1 MIKVTFN
8 EVISMDYPSETTVK
22 EISESFKKY
31 YNYPVLLAK
40 VDNDLV
46 ELGDKISKD
55 CNIDFYDRSS
65 SCGNAVY
72 ERSLQFILILAVKR
86 VLGANS
92 EVVIEHSIDKGFYCE
107 IINADLDKPVL
118 KKIENEMHNIVKAD
132 LIFTKVSVDRLDAI
146 KFFEKKKQLDKVK
159 VLKYISNSF
168 INLYR
173 LDDLYDYFYGDM
185 AYSTKDIDDFKLTY
199 IKNNGFVV
207 SYPKTMNPECTL
219 DYVHH
224 RMVFDTFLK
233 YTEWGRTQNVSNAAD
248 LNEIVSKG
256 KYDQLIMVSE
266 AYQNQYLMEIA
277 NKISDNRKNI
287 KIILIAGP
295 SSSGK
300 TTTSKK
306 LAIYLKTKGIN
317 SYQISVDDY
326 FKDRDATPLKPNGE
340 PDFESLRAVDTNLFN
355 RHLSK
360 LLNGERVLI
369 PEYNFVLGKKEFNK
383 NYIKLKEDDV
393 IIIEGLHCLNEEL
406 TMSIERKNKFK
417 MYISPLTQMNI
428 DNHSRIHTSDT
439 RKLRRIVR
447 DNRTRGYEASDTLK
461 MWNSI
466 REGEEQYI
474 FPYQD
479 DADVVFNT
487 SLIYEIG
494 VLKTYVEP
502 LLFSVSS
509 DDPTYPEALRL
520 INFLRNFLPIPSDMV
535 PNDSI
540 LREFIGR
547 SAFNKNE

>member
-8 EVISMDYPSETTVK
+8 DVVSMDYPVETTVK
-22 EISESFKKY
+22 EISQTFKKY
-31 YNYPVLLAK
+31 YNYPILLAK
-40 VDNDLV
+40 VNNDLV
-46 ELGDKISKD
+46 ELSDKITRD
-55 CNIDFYDRSS
+55 CNITFYDRSS
-65 SCGNAVY
+65 NCGNAVY

-86 VLGANS
+86 VLGSNS
-92 EVVIEHSIDKGFYCE
+92 DVIIEHSIDKGFYCE
-107 IINADLDKPVL
+107 IVNADLDKPL
-118 KKIENEMHNIVKAD
+118 LRKIENEMHNIVKSD

-146 KFFEKKKQLDKVK
+146 KFFERKKQFDKVK

-199 IKNNGFVV
+199 TKNNGFVV
-207 SYPKTMNPECTL
+207 SYPTIMNPECTL

-224 RMVFDTFLK
+224 RMIFDTFLE
-233 YTEWGRTQNVSNAAD
+233 YTNWGRIQKMSNAAD
-248 LNEIVSKG
+248 LNEIVLRG
-256 KYDQLIMVSE
+256 DYGNLIMVAE
-266 AYQNQYLMEIA
+266 AYQDSHLMEAA
-277 NKISDNRKNI
+277 NKIAIDSENI
-287 KIILIAGP
+287 KIVLIAGP

-326 FKDRDATPLKPNGE
+326 FKEREATPLKPNGE
-340 PDFESLRAVDTNLFN
+340 LDLESLRAVDTNLFN

-360 LLNGERVLI
+360 LLNGEKVLI
-369 PEYNFVLGKKEFNK
+369 PEYNFVLGKKEYKN

-417 MYISPLTQMNI
+417 IYISPLTQMNI
-428 DNHSRIHTSDT
+428 DNHSRIHTSDI

-447 DNRTRGYEASDTLK
+447 DNRTRGYGAADTLR
-461 MWNSI
+461 MWANI
-466 REGEEQYI
+466 REGEEQFI

-479 DADVVFNT
+479 DSDMVLNT

-494 VLKTYVEP
+494 ILKTYVEP
-502 LLFSVSS
+502 LLFSVNS
-509 DDPTYPEALRL
+509 DDSTYPEALRL

-535 PNDSI
+535 PKDSI
-540 LREFIGR
+540 LREFIGG
-547 SAFNKNE
+547 SSFNKEN

>member
-8 EVISMDYPSETTVK
+8 DVVSMDYPVETTVK
-22 EISESFKKY
+22 EISQTFKKY
-31 YNYPVLLAK
+31 YNYPILLAK
-40 VDNDLV
+40 VNNDLV
-46 ELGDKISKD
+46 ELSDKITRD
-55 CNIDFYDRSS
+55 CNITFYDRSS
-65 SCGNAVY
+65 NCGNAVY

-86 VLGANS
+86 VLGSNS
-92 EVVIEHSIDKGFYCE
+92 DVIIEHSIDKGFYCE
-107 IINADLDKPVL
+107 IVNADLDKPL
-118 KKIENEMHNIVKAD
+118 LRKIENEMHNIVKSD

-146 KFFEKKKQLDKVK
+146 KFFERKKQFDKVK

-199 IKNNGFVV
+199 TKNNGFVV
-207 SYPKTMNPECTL
+207 SYPTIMNPECTL

-224 RMVFDTFLK
+224 RMIFDTFLE
-233 YTEWGRTQNVSNAAD
+233 YTNWGRIQKMSNAAD
-248 LNEIVSKG
+248 LNEIVSRG
-256 KYDQLIMVSE
+256 DYGNLIMVAE
-266 AYQNQYLMEIA
+266 AYQDSHLMEVA
-277 NKISDNRKNI
+277 NKIAIDRENI
-287 KIILIAGP
+287 KIVLIAGP

-326 FKDRDATPLKPNGE
+326 FKEREATPLKPNGE
-340 PDFESLRAVDTNLFN
+340 LDLESLRAVDTNLFN

-360 LLNGERVLI
+360 LLNGEKVLI
-369 PEYNFVLGKKEFNK
+369 PEYNFVLGKKEYKN

-417 MYISPLTQMNI
+417 IYISPLTQMNI
-428 DNHSRIHTSDT
+428 DNHSRIHTSDI

-447 DNRTRGYEASDTLK
+447 DNRTRGYGAADTLR
-461 MWNSI
+461 MWANI
-466 REGEEQYI
+466 REGEEQFI

-479 DADVVFNT
+479 DSDMVLNT

-494 VLKTYVEP
+494 ILKTYVEP
-502 LLFSVSS
+502 LLFSVNS
-509 DDPTYPEALRL
+509 DDSTYPEALRL

-535 PNDSI
+535 PKDSI
-540 LREFIGR
+540 LREFIGG
-547 SAFNKNE
+547 SSFNKEN

>member
-1 MIKVTFN
+1 MIKVTYN
-8 EVISMDYPSETTVK
+8 DITTMEYPEETTIREVSET
-22 EISESFKKY
+22 FKKY
-31 YNYPVLLAK
+31 YNFPILLAK
-40 VDNDLV
+40 TNNDLV
-46 ELGDKISKD
+46 ELSDKLLKD

-86 VLGANS
+86 VLGADS
-92 EVVIEHSIDKGFYCE
+92 DIIIEHSIDKGFYCE
-107 IINADLDKPVL
+107 IVNAELDKPIL
-118 KKIENEMHNIVKAD
+118 KRIENEMHNIVKSD
-132 LIFTKVSVDRLDAI
+132 LVFTKVSVDRLEAI
-146 KFFEKKKQLDKVK
+146 KYFEKKKQFDKVK
-159 VLKYISNSF
+159 ALRYISNSY

-185 AYSTKDIDDFKLTY
+185 AYSTKDIDEFKLTY
-199 IKNNGFVV
+199 TKNNGFVV
-207 SYPKTMNPECTL
+207 SYPTTMTPECTL

-224 RMVFDTFLK
+224 RMIFDTFVK
-233 YTEWGRTQNVSNAAD
+233 YTRWGEMQGVSNAAD
-248 LNEIVSKG
+248 LNEVVSKG
-256 KYDQLIMVSE
+256 KSDQLIMVSE
-266 AYQNQYLMEIA
+266 AYQNEHLMEVAERIHA
-277 NKISDNRKNI
+277 DKKNI
-287 KIILIAGP
+287 KIVLIAGP

-317 SYQISVDDY
+317 SYQLSVDDY
-326 FKDRDATPLKPNGE
+326 FKEREATPLKPNGE
-340 PDFESLRAVDTNLFN
+340 PDFESIRAIDTNLFN

-360 LLNGERVLI
+360 LLSGEKVLI

-383 NYIKLKEDDV
+383 NYIKLKDDDV

-417 MYISPLTQMNI
+417 VYVSPLTQMNI
-428 DNHSRIHTSDT
+428 DNHSRIHTSDI

-447 DNRTRGYEASDTLK
+447 DNRNRGRNAADTLR
-461 MWNSI
+461 MWANI

-479 DADVVFNT
+479 DADIVLNT

-494 VLKTYVEP
+494 ILKTYVEP

-509 DDPTYPEALRL
+509 DDSSYPEALRL
-520 INFLRNFLPIPSDMV
+520 INFLRNFLPLPSDMV
-535 PNDSI
+535 PKDSI
-540 LREFIGR
+540 LREFIGDGY
-547 SAFNKNE
+547 FV

>member
-1 MIKVTFN
+1 MIKVTYN
-8 EVISMDYPSETTVK
+8 DITTMEYPEETTIREVSET
-22 EISESFKKY
+22 FKKY
-31 YNYPVLLAK
+31 YNFPILLAK
-40 VDNDLV
+40 TNNDLV
-46 ELGDKISKD
+46 ELSDKLLKD

-86 VLGANS
+86 VLGADS
-92 EVVIEHSIDKGFYCE
+92 DIIIEHSIDKGFYCE
-107 IINADLDKPVL
+107 IVNAELDKPIL
-118 KKIENEMHNIVKAD
+118 KRIENEMHNIVKSD
-132 LIFTKVSVDRLDAI
+132 LVFTKVSVDRLEAI
-146 KFFEKKKQLDKVK
+146 KYFEKKKQFDKVK
-159 VLKYISNSF
+159 ALRYISNSY

-185 AYSTKDIDDFKLTY
+185 AYSTKDIDEFKLTY
-199 IKNNGFVV
+199 TKNNGFVV
-207 SYPKTMNPECTL
+207 SYPTTMTPECTL

-224 RMVFDTFLK
+224 RMIFDTFVK
-233 YTEWGRTQNVSNAAD
+233 YTRWGEMQGVSNAAD
-248 LNEIVSKG
+248 LNEVVSKG
-256 KYDQLIMVSE
+256 KSDQLIMVSE
-266 AYQNQYLMEIA
+266 AYQNEHLMEVAERIHA
-277 NKISDNRKNI
+277 DKKNI
-287 KIILIAGP
+287 KIVLIAGP

-317 SYQISVDDY
+317 SYQLSVDDY
-326 FKDRDATPLKPNGE
+326 FKEREATPLKPNGE
-340 PDFESLRAVDTNLFN
+340 PDFESIRAIDTNLFN

-360 LLNGERVLI
+360 LLSGEKVLI

-383 NYIKLKEDDV
+383 NYIKLKDDDV

-417 MYISPLTQMNI
+417 VYVSPLTQMNI
-428 DNHSRIHTSDT
+428 DNHSRIHTSDI

-447 DNRTRGYEASDTLK
+447 DNRNRGRNAADTLR
-461 MWNSI
+461 MWANI

-479 DADVVFNT
+479 DADIVLNT

-494 VLKTYVEP
+494 ILKTYVEP

-509 DDPTYPEALRL
+509 DDSSYPEALRL
-520 INFLRNFLPIPSDMV
+520 INFLRNFLPLPSDMV
-535 PNDSI
+535 PKDSI
-540 LREFIGR
+540 LREFIGG
-547 SAFNKNE
+547 SAFDKKN

>member
-8 EVISMDYPSETTVK
+8 DNITMDYPKDTTVREVSET
-22 EISESFKKY
+22 FKKY
-31 YNYPVLLAK
+31 YNYPILLAK

-46 ELGDKISKD
+46 ELSDTISKD
-55 CNIDFYDRSS
+55 CSIEFYDRSS
-65 SCGNAVY
+65 SCGNSVY

-86 VLGANS
+86 IFGIDRDVI
-92 EVVIEHSIDKGFYCE
+92 IEHSIDKGFYCE
-107 IINADLDKPVL
+107 ILNAELDKPTL
-118 KKIENEMHNIVKAD
+118 KKIENEMRNIVKSD

-146 KFFEKKKQLDKVK
+146 KFFEKKKQPDKVN

-199 IKNNGFVV
+199 TKNNSFVV
-207 SYPKTMNPECTL
+207 SYPTTMNPECTL

-224 RMVFDTFLK
+224 HMIFDTFLK
-233 YTEWGRTQNVSNAAD
+233 YTNWGKMQKLSNAAD
-248 LNEIVSKG
+248 LNEVVAKG
-256 KYDQLIMVSE
+256 KHDQLIMVSE
-266 AYQNQYLMEIA
+266 AYQNQHLMEIA
-277 NKISDNRKNI
+277 DKIAADKENI
-287 KIILIAGP
+287 KIVLIAGP

-355 RHLSK
+355 RHLSR
-360 LLNGERVLI
+360 LLNGEKVLI

-383 NYIKLKEDDV
+383 NYMKLKDDDV

-447 DNRTRGYEASDTLK
+447 DNRTRGHGAAETLR
-461 MWNSI
+461 MWNNI

-494 VLKTYVEP
+494 ILKTYVEP

-509 DDPTYPEALRL
+509 DDSMYPEALRL
-520 INFLRNFLPIPSDMV
+520 INFLRNFLPMPSDMV

-540 LREFIGR
+540 LREFIGE
-547 SAFNKNE
+547 SAFYKKN